1 MADPIIAGLGVVAL
15 MGAAA
20 TISGAAED
28 LESDVGSMSN
38 PNSQVQLAPQM
49 GNLHRIFNKAVSGEP
64 VQMGTM
70 AGIAGSVAFVL
81 ISLNLPVIMALA
93 GGAAFAALVHATFAT
108 TSHLGRTVSVSKF
121 GQPLFLDVVTEHLG
135 PIAGHGFIV
144 TFTIIGVSYLMT
156 LPIQGFAHPFPLP
169 MLAVLWGITIGAI
182 GSSTGD
188 IHYGGEREY
197 QQYPFGGGIPVRIH
211 GDITRKAELGARN
224 SLDAV
229 NFCAKYG
236 GPVTGFCFGAI
247 VFFSFWSTV
256 VGGIFGSVTGTILP
270 GNSDSNTALA
280 VGTTILFIIIIL
292 IIIINNRMEVFARNK
307 YGPYLK

>member
-1 MADPIIAGLGVVAL
+1 MADPILAGLGVAAL
-15 MGAAA
+15 CGAAA
-20 TISGAAED
+20 TIAGAAED

-64 VQMGTM
+64 VQMGTW

-81 ISLNLPVIMALA
+81 MGSLHLPVIMSIA
-93 GGAAFAALVHATFAT
+93 GGAAIAALVHAAFAT
-108 TSHLGRTVSVSKF
+108 TSHMGRIVSQSQF
-121 GQPLFLDVVTEHLG
+121 GQPLYMDVITQHLG
-135 PIAGHGFIV
+135 PITGHGFIV
-144 TFTIIGVSYLMT
+144 TFSIVGLSYLMT
-156 LPIQGFAHPFPLP
+156 LPIQGFGHPFALP
-169 MLAVLWGITIGAI
+169 FLAVLWGITIGAI

-197 QQYPFGGGIPVRIH
+197 QQYPFGGGIPVAIH

-224 SLDAV
+224 SMDVV

-236 GPVTGFCFGAI
+236 GPVTGLCFGMI

-256 VGGIFGSVTGTILP
+256 VGGMLGPGANALIAGT
-270 GNSDSNTALA
+270 A
-280 VGTTILFIIIIL
+280 ILFVIIIL
-292 IIIINNRMEVFARNK
+292 LIIINNRIEVFARNK
-307 YGPYLK
+307 YGPYKE